1 MLTMQ
6 MLLINLFL
14 IVMFLLPIQ
23 QQVLINPIP
32 IFDLLS
38 LSVCKQPTNNKQI
51 NQHTSNDSS
60 IINNN
65 SSNWTTVSTNNRG
78 KSTHPSSQ
86 SSNDINKNPTSHPPP
101 ISNPSSQSIHTAA
114 NNKINQTNRSNN
126 TSLSSSTS
134 NLTHPT
140 GPSTDRSIH
149 PTAVK
154 PARNQQFLSLQG
166 KQINQQLQNTIQS
179 SEQTR
184 IDLHLQ
190 QFVVSDS
197 GVLSSQ
203 ARTLTFRSDT
213 NASIHNLSTL
223 ATVLDRSGLVL
234 SKLIDHVINQFNR
247 NQSVINNQ
255 LYIESSNFSTIS
267 IRYNKQ
273 STSY

>member
-1 MLTMQ
+1 M
-6 MLLINLFL
+6 
-14 IVMFLLPIQ
+14 
-23 QQVLINPIP
+23 
-32 IFDLLS
+32 
-38 LSVCKQPTNNKQI
+38 
-51 NQHTSNDSS
+51 
-60 IINNN
+60 
-65 SSNWTTVSTNNRG
+65 
-78 KSTHPSSQ
+78 
-86 SSNDINKNPTSHPPP
+86 
-101 ISNPSSQSIHTAA
+101 
-114 NNKINQTNRSNN
+114 
-126 TSLSSSTS
+126 
-134 NLTHPT
+134 THPT

-166 KQINQQLQNTIQS
+166 KQIKQQLQNTIQS

-197 GVLSSQ
+197 GVLYSQ

-234 SKLIDHVINQFNR
+234 NKLIDHDINQFNR

-255 LYIESSNFSTIS
+255 LNNINDMTDTNDTATEAINTFNHRTFQQFQFDTTSNRLRIE
-267 IRYNKQ
+267 
-273 STSY
+273 